1 MQQAEGWS
9 QGVCR
14 EGGPGRCPHKVP
26 FEQREVWEQPHR
38 LPGEGHSWR
47 RGLQVHRPCEL
58 EERSEGSA
66 QGKVVVRVEKKG
78 QKGRSQMREAMKC
91 LWLLA

>member
-1 MQQAEGWS
+1 MQQAEAWS

-26 FEQREVWEQPHR
+26 FEQREVWEQSHR
-38 LPGEGHSWR
+38 LPGEGHSR
-47 RGLQVHRPCEL
+47 QRELQVHRPCEL

-66 QGKVVVRVEKKG
+66 SRVQCARVKVVVRVEKKG
-78 QKGRSQMREAMKC
+78 QRGRSQVREA
-91 LWLLA
+91 